1 MRKIYWFGILFIACF
16 LPLLGMADNDDPSI
30 TINPTTAL
38 YFGNV
43 AVGESRVTSFEV
55 TGQNYTGTACASIEA
70 PFEVSLDGVNFT
82 DTVYFDVPGTMTM
95 YLRFTP
101 TYEGYVEALLKL
113 FIPGNMGT
121 SYYASGDGILCDHT
135 IPYTTN
141 FNYPYSNCWTIV
153 DANNDGATFSF
164 SDYYQSAQYYYS
176 PTNPADD
183 WLISPDF
190 QLDGNQIGYLEY
202 RVQQAYYAERFQVV
216 ALGDDTIPLSP
227 VIETNNTAYQTLF
240 FDLSSLNGSY
250 RIGIHCISE
259 ADKYMLHISNF
270 NILNIIPEVII
281 RPASILFPATA
292 VLKHS
297 TPATA
302 SLSTIGA
309 ISGPIILSVPEP
321 FELSVDGI
329 TYNNTI
335 TLQKGDE
342 SIRTDTFLVRFSPT
356 TFVSDTV
363 QGMLTA
369 SYAGAQDSINMSGT
383 VINCDNSIPYS
394 YSFNDVETACWTVL
408 NANNDNR
415 TFQFSTSDSYATY
428 SYHSTNPA
436 DDWLI
441 SPSFEFDGNQ
451 YGYFEYKTDYHYT
464 ERFQVFAM
472 GPDTIPLSQVVDT
485 NANSWA
491 KQLLDLSVLN
501 GSYEIGI
508 HCTSD
513 PNMFFLRITNF
524 NIQPITPSI
533 SIVQD
538 SLSFRI
544 TAVGESREPQRF
556 IVAAVG
562 ISTPIE
568 VSAPEQFEVS
578 ADGVTFS
585 SSLTL
590 PAPSTTVLFDT
601 LYVRFVPTVAG
612 SFSSPLTVSVSG
624 LSDTIVV
631 KGMSRDCNEAVSLP
645 FEEGF
650 EGDFNY
656 CWAIVNQDGTGN
668 TWTLNTSSTHSGSQ
682 SLKSTP
688 TYLDYTAEYVVDNWL
703 ISPPIQLT
711 DSALLSFYLRTATN
725 LQNFSVYVSTTGP
738 DIEDFTTEVYYNTHL
753 FSTTTSYCQL
763 SIPLYEFTGQ
773 TVRIAFRHHNST
785 SAMYLDDVTI
795 NTPQDHPT
803 INVSNHC
810 YLFSNLGIGMVNVKN
825 VDVTGYGL
833 TDSITATVAE
843 PFSLSVDGT
852 TYAQTVTLPS
862 GGGLL
867 YIRFAPTTASYHS
880 KQLNLSSP
888 GADDVNVL
896 LDGRG
901 IECYNTIPYTH
912 LFNLRNS
919 CWEVVDANGDNS
931 TFDFQPYAPS
941 YAYIYSVSE
950 GDDWLISPTLP
961 LDGNQYGFF
970 EYGYATN
977 FGKFQV
983 FAIGADTVPLSDLV
997 LVDNYRN
1004 FSGDGNKTFL
1014 FDLSTLSGPYRI
1026 GIHTIQEMS
1035 NSVLYFSNF
1044 NVLNITPILEF
1055 QADTLDFGEYT
1066 TNTGSNPTHPAV
1078 LAKIGIN
1085 TPITL
1090 TATGSY
1096 EISLNGVDYSS
1107 SLTIPAGSTG
1117 RAYDTIFVRIILS
1130 DGMEPG
1136 GMLTA
1141 TSGNLHDSVALLCN
1155 IIECPNSIP
1164 YAYSFNNEQY
1174 NKCWT
1179 VVNANDD
1186 NKTFIFN
1193 TSLGHAQYFY
1203 SATSNANDWLISPV
1217 FHLNG
1222 NQYGS
1227 FDYRSHS
1234 PYHTE
1239 RFEVAAIGQEDTV
1252 LLVPPMEIS
1261 NLYYQPLLFD
1271 LSNLNGD
1278 YQIGIHCLSDPD
1290 QYVFYVTNF
1299 KVEHFVPTL
1308 TVNQEQVD
1316 FGALVAH
1323 GISEMQQ
1330 LVANGTGVF
1339 APITITAP
1347 AGFEVST
1354 DSVTFSSNVTIP
1366 AREYGFTTDT
1376 FYVRFNPAA
1385 EGVYDGLL
1393 TVSANNCADTVQ
1405 LHGSIYY
1412 CEVPYPLPLIED
1424 FEDALTSCWH
1434 ITDYDG
1440 DGHSWQPTTQIPGAA
1455 GRESTNGY
1463 ISLAYSGISYSIAQ
1477 QNWLITP
1484 MFVPTE
1490 NTVLAFSTLGTE
1502 GIPQQYNVYVAAENF
1517 EEAFMATT
1525 PVFSNTAEGT
1535 WEEYA
1540 ISLADYAGD
1549 TVYVAFRHYG
1559 KNMGALTI
1567 DDIVITDNLDHPVV
1581 LTDASSVSFG
1591 TVNVGKSATRDVEI
1605 TTFGLSGT
1613 MVATT
1618 TAPFTLSVDGT
1629 TFASFANIPASGGL
1643 LYIRY
1648 SPTSAGD
1655 DNGTVTM
1662 YIPGGQTRTIAVSG
1676 TGFDCLNTIPYS
1688 YQFDDSYISCWS
1700 VENSNGDLS
1709 TFVFDT
1715 VNGRVYYFY
1724 DDVNAADDWLL
1735 SPTFQFNGNQYGHF
1749 DYYCEADNYPE
1760 RFEVM
1765 AIGVDTVVI
1774 AAPMLVNNTTP
1785 QTLNLDLTSLT
1796 GTYAIGIH
1804 CISDAYQYIFFIEDF
1819 NILNIT
1825 PSLSVDKD
1833 SLAFEMIPLNSA
1845 SDAQQI
1851 AISTIGVHTP
1861 ITASVP
1867 LPFEISTDNITF
1879 GNTVVIPANSDLL
1892 GNDTLYVRFSP
1903 TSLNPAQNTLT
1914 LTSGNIQTVVT
1925 LTGTSRDC
1933 DAVLSLPI
1941 FESFE
1946 GASNYCWNFLD
1957 QDGDGLYWEIANTSH
1972 SHTGDQCAHS
1982 ASYTLQTGALAP
1994 DNWLVSQPIQLP
2006 ELPARLSFWIKE
2018 ITAYYGHEYYSVYI
2032 STTGNSTTDFTD
2044 VLTSGYSTPSFV
2056 QQSVSLRDYAGQ
2068 TVWIAFRHHNCSDVF
2083 QLVLDDIEIRLDTIP
2098 QLPMVVTD
2106 SVFSITQMSAVCIG
2120 HTVFDGNATI
2130 TASGFVWGTS
2140 PNPTLAD
2147 NVVNST
2153 PGMPTMVGMLNGL
2166 SEHTTYY
2173 IRAFAT
2179 NSIGTEYGEE
2189 IMFTTLCGPATYT
2202 NFSQS
2207 ACESF
2212 TWNDS
2217 TYFESGYYT
2226 QQLTNM
2232 IGCDSIVTLH
2242 LTIHHGDTTEFAETA
2257 CESFVWNNVTYN
2269 QSGDYTQTLTN
2280 IHGCDSVVTLHLT
2293 LYHAE
2298 TAEFAETACDAFVW
2312 NDSIYTASGDYTQTL
2327 SNIHGCDSVVTLHLT
2342 LNHAE
2347 TAEFAETACESF
2359 VWNDSVYTTSGD
2371 YTQTFANTHGCD
2383 SVVTLHLTLNH
2394 AETAEFAETACDAFV
2409 WNDSVYTVSGD
2420 YTQTFANVHGC
2431 DSVVTLHLTLNHAE
2445 TAEFAETACDN
2456 FVWNGSV
2463 YTASGDYTQTFSNVH
2478 GCDSVVTLH
2487 LTLYSA
2493 VSNEETV
2500 SWPDSCYLWNG
2511 EEYCTSGDYTQTLT
2525 TVHGCDSTVTLHLT
2539 ITVGVEDFTMGN
2551 DLRVYPNPTNG
2562 VLQISGTA
2570 FDEVQL
2576 FDAYGKLLG
2585 SWHSDGEITQI
2596 DLSRLA
2602 AGVYFVK
2609 ALNRSQVVG
2618 VRKVLKR

>member
-38 YFGNV
+38 YFGN
-43 AVGESRVTSFEV
+43 AAIGESSVTSFEV
-55 TGQNYTGTACASIEA
+55 ISQNHTGTACASIEA

-153 DANNDGATFSF
+153 DANNDGVTFSF

-270 NILNIIPEVII
+270 NILNISPEVII
-281 RPASILFPATA
+281 RPASIVFPATA

-302 SLSTIGA
+302 SLSTIGT
-309 ISGPIILSVPEP
+309 INGPVILSVPEP

-329 TYNNTI
+329 TYSNTI

-451 YGYFEYKTDYHYT
+451 YGYFEYKTAYHYT

-485 NANSWA
+485 NANFWA

-562 ISTPIE
+562 IAAPI
-568 VSAPEQFEVS
+568 VVTAPEQFEVS

-585 SSLTL
+585 PSLTL
-590 PAPSTTVLFDT
+590 PAPNTTVLFDT

-612 SFSSPLTVSVSG
+612 SFSFPLTVSVSG

-1066 TNTGSNPTHPAV
+1066 TNTGSNPAHPAV

-1085 TPITL
+1085 TPIQ
-1090 TATGSY
+1090 G
-1096 EISLNGVDYSS
+1096 
-1107 SLTIPAGSTG
+1107 
-1117 RAYDTIFVRIILS
+1117 
-1130 DGMEPG
+1130 
-1136 GMLTA
+1136 
-1141 TSGNLHDSVALLCN
+1141 
-1155 IIECPNSIP
+1155 
-1164 YAYSFNNEQY
+1164 
-1174 NKCWT
+1174 
-1179 VVNANDD
+1179 
-1186 NKTFIFN
+1186 
-1193 TSLGHAQYFY
+1193 
-1203 SATSNANDWLISPV
+1203 
-1217 FHLNG
+1217 
-1222 NQYGS
+1222 
-1227 FDYRSHS
+1227 
-1234 PYHTE
+1234 
-1239 RFEVAAIGQEDTV
+1239 
-1252 LLVPPMEIS
+1252 
-1261 NLYYQPLLFD
+1261 
-1271 LSNLNGD
+1271 
-1278 YQIGIHCLSDPD
+1278 
-1290 QYVFYVTNF
+1290 
-1299 KVEHFVPTL
+1299 
-1308 TVNQEQVD
+1308 
-1316 FGALVAH
+1316 
-1323 GISEMQQ
+1323 
-1330 LVANGTGVF
+1330 
-1339 APITITAP
+1339 
-1347 AGFEVST
+1347 
-1354 DSVTFSSNVTIP
+1354 
-1366 AREYGFTTDT
+1366 
-1376 FYVRFNPAA
+1376 
-1385 EGVYDGLL
+1385 
-1393 TVSANNCADTVQ
+1393 
-1405 LHGSIYY
+1405 
-1412 CEVPYPLPLIED
+1412 
-1424 FEDALTSCWH
+1424 
-1434 ITDYDG
+1434 
-1440 DGHSWQPTTQIPGAA
+1440 
-1455 GRESTNGY
+1455 
-1463 ISLAYSGISYSIAQ
+1463 
-1477 QNWLITP
+1477 
-1484 MFVPTE
+1484 
-1490 NTVLAFSTLGTE
+1490 
-1502 GIPQQYNVYVAAENF
+1502 
-1517 EEAFMATT
+1517 
-1525 PVFSNTAEGT
+1525 
-1535 WEEYA
+1535 
-1540 ISLADYAGD
+1540 
-1549 TVYVAFRHYG
+1549 
-1559 KNMGALTI
+1559 
-1567 DDIVITDNLDHPVV
+1567 
-1581 LTDASSVSFG
+1581 
-1591 TVNVGKSATRDVEI
+1591 
-1605 TTFGLSGT
+1605 
-1613 MVATT
+1613 
-1618 TAPFTLSVDGT
+1618 
-1629 TFASFANIPASGGL
+1629 
-1643 LYIRY
+1643 
-1648 SPTSAGD
+1648 
-1655 DNGTVTM
+1655 
-1662 YIPGGQTRTIAVSG
+1662 
-1676 TGFDCLNTIPYS
+1676 
-1688 YQFDDSYISCWS
+1688 
-1700 VENSNGDLS
+1700 
-1709 TFVFDT
+1709 
-1715 VNGRVYYFY
+1715 
-1724 DDVNAADDWLL
+1724 
-1735 SPTFQFNGNQYGHF
+1735 
-1749 DYYCEADNYPE
+1749 
-1760 RFEVM
+1760 
-1765 AIGVDTVVI
+1765 
-1774 AAPMLVNNTTP
+1774 
-1785 QTLNLDLTSLT
+1785 
-1796 GTYAIGIH
+1796 
-1804 CISDAYQYIFFIEDF
+1804 
-1819 NILNIT
+1819 
-1825 PSLSVDKD
+1825 
-1833 SLAFEMIPLNSA
+1833 
-1845 SDAQQI
+1845 
-1851 AISTIGVHTP
+1851 
-1861 ITASVP
+1861 
-1867 LPFEISTDNITF
+1867 
-1879 GNTVVIPANSDLL
+1879 
-1892 GNDTLYVRFSP
+1892 
-1903 TSLNPAQNTLT
+1903 
-1914 LTSGNIQTVVT
+1914 
-1925 LTGTSRDC
+1925 
-1933 DAVLSLPI
+1933 
-1941 FESFE
+1941 
-1946 GASNYCWNFLD
+1946 
-1957 QDGDGLYWEIANTSH
+1957 
-1972 SHTGDQCAHS
+1972 
-1982 ASYTLQTGALAP
+1982 
-1994 DNWLVSQPIQLP
+1994 
-2006 ELPARLSFWIKE
+2006 
-2018 ITAYYGHEYYSVYI
+2018 
-2032 STTGNSTTDFTD
+2032 
-2044 VLTSGYSTPSFV
+2044 
-2056 QQSVSLRDYAGQ
+2056 
-2068 TVWIAFRHHNCSDVF
+2068 
-2083 QLVLDDIEIRLDTIP
+2083 
-2098 QLPMVVTD
+2098 
-2106 SVFSITQMSAVCIG
+2106 
-2120 HTVFDGNATI
+2120 
-2130 TASGFVWGTS
+2130 
-2140 PNPTLAD
+2140 
-2147 NVVNST
+2147 
-2153 PGMPTMVGMLNGL
+2153 
-2166 SEHTTYY
+2166 EHTTRY
-2173 IRAFAT
+2173 
-2179 NSIGTEYGEE
+2179 
-2189 IMFTTLCGPATYT
+2189 
-2202 NFSQS
+2202 
-2207 ACESF
+2207 
-2212 TWNDS
+2212 
-2217 TYFESGYYT
+2217 
-2226 QQLTNM
+2226 
-2232 IGCDSIVTLH
+2232 
-2242 LTIHHGDTTEFAETA
+2242 
-2257 CESFVWNNVTYN
+2257 
-2269 QSGDYTQTLTN
+2269 
-2280 IHGCDSVVTLHLT
+2280 
-2293 LYHAE
+2293 LYA
-2298 TAEFAETACDAFVW
+2298 
-2312 NDSIYTASGDYTQTL
+2312 
-2327 SNIHGCDSVVTLHLT
+2327 
-2342 LNHAE
+2342 
-2347 TAEFAETACESF
+2347 
-2359 VWNDSVYTTSGD
+2359 
-2371 YTQTFANTHGCD
+2371 
-2383 SVVTLHLTLNH
+2383 
-2394 AETAEFAETACDAFV
+2394 
-2409 WNDSVYTVSGD
+2409 
-2420 YTQTFANVHGC
+2420 
-2431 DSVVTLHLTLNHAE
+2431 
-2445 TAEFAETACDN
+2445 
-2456 FVWNGSV
+2456 
-2463 YTASGDYTQTFSNVH
+2463 
-2478 GCDSVVTLH
+2478 
-2487 LTLYSA
+2487 
-2493 VSNEETV
+2493 
-2500 SWPDSCYLWNG
+2500 
-2511 EEYCTSGDYTQTLT
+2511 
-2525 TVHGCDSTVTLHLT
+2525 
-2539 ITVGVEDFTMGN
+2539 
-2551 DLRVYPNPTNG
+2551 
-2562 VLQISGTA
+2562 
-2570 FDEVQL
+2570 
-2576 FDAYGKLLG
+2576 
-2585 SWHSDGEITQI
+2585 
-2596 DLSRLA
+2596 
-2602 AGVYFVK
+2602 
-2609 ALNRSQVVG
+2609 
-2618 VRKVLKR
+2618 